1 MAQQLKKLF
10 YNKQFVDKP
19 DGTTL
24 AEWKISPWKIFAV
37 LLSLVIAV
45 IFIYGWFF
53 TANKQDFYGN
63 VLFYAIILAIAVLG
77 IWIVGKKAW
86 DFKQRVTYFLI
97 AFILIWVFYWV
108 LSLVFDYVKLGGVT
122 FHMGGT
128 TLWVIISLLA
138 FLGAKRIDSQIDRN
152 DVFFALLVL
161 VVIIGANI
169 PMNANGGFL
178 ANTDLII
185 AKIMAL
191 IKW

>member
-10 YNKQFVDKP
+10 YNKQLVDKP

-63 VLFYAIILAIAVLG
+63 VLFYAIVIVCVVLAI
-77 IWIVGKKAW
+77 WIIGRKAW

-97 AFILIWVFYWV
+97 AFILIWVFYWAM
-108 LSLVFDYVKLGGVT
+108 SLAFDYTHLMK
-122 FHMGGT
+122 FHMGGS

-138 FLGAKRIDSQIDRN
+138 FMGAKRIDSQIDRN
-152 DVFFALLVL
+152 DVFFAFLVL

-169 PMNANGGFL
+169 PMNATGGFL
-178 ANTDLII
+178 ANTDIII
-185 AKIMAL
+185 AKVMAL
-191 IKW
+191 VKW

>member
-1 MAQQLKKLF
+1 MPGQLKKLF
-10 YNKQFVDKP
+10 YNKTFVDNP
-19 DGTTL
+19 DGATL
-24 AEWKISPWKIFAV
+24 AQWKISPWKIFAL

-45 IFIYGWFF
+45 IFVYGWFF
-53 TANKQDFYGN
+53 TSNKQDFYGN
-63 VLFYAIILAIAVLG
+63 ILFYAIILAIAILG

-108 LSLVFDYVKLGGVT
+108 LSLVFSYVHLMT

-138 FLGAKRIDSQIDRN
+138 FLGAKRIDGSLDRN
-152 DVFFALLVL
+152 DVFFGFLVFL
-161 VVIIGANI
+161 VCIGGNI

-178 ANTDLII
+178 ANTDII
-185 AKIMAL
+185 VAKIL
-191 IKW
+191 SLVKW

>member
-53 TANKQDFYGN
+53 TSNKQDFYGN
-63 VLFYAIILAIAVLG
+63 VLLYAIILAIAILG
-77 IWIVGKKAW
+77 IWILGKKAW

-108 LSLVFDYVKLGGVT
+108 LSLVFDYTGLMK
-122 FHMGGT
+122 FHMGGP
-128 TLWVIISLLA
+128 TLWTIISLLA
-138 FLGAKRIDSQIDRN
+138 FLGAKRIDSNLDKN
-152 DVFFALLVL
+152 DVFFGFLVF
-161 VVIIGANI
+161 VILIGANI
-169 PMNANGGFL
+169 PMNATGGFL
-178 ANTDLII
+178 ANVDGII
-185 AKIMAL
+185 AKIMSL
-191 IKW
+191 VKW

>member
-63 VLFYAIILAIAVLG
+63 VVLYAIILAIAILG
-77 IWIVGKKAW
+77 IWILGKKAW

-108 LSLVFDYVKLGGVT
+108 LSLVFDYTGLMK
-122 FHMGGT
+122 FHMGGPA
-128 TLWVIISLLA
+128 LWTIISLLA
-138 FLGAKRIDSQIDRN
+138 FMGAKRIDSNIDRN
-152 DVFFALLVL
+152 DIFFGFLVL
-161 VVIIGANI
+161 VILIGANI
-169 PMNANGGFL
+169 PMNATGGFL
-178 ANTDLII
+178 ANTDIII
-185 AKIMAL
+185 AKIMSL
-191 IKW
+191 VKW

>member
-63 VLFYAIILAIAVLG
+63 VLLYAIILAITILG
-77 IWIVGKKAW
+77 IWILGKKAW

-108 LSLVFDYVKLGGVT
+108 LSLVFDYTGLMK
-122 FHMGGT
+122 FHMGGPA
-128 TLWVIISLLA
+128 LWTIISLLA
-138 FLGAKRIDSQIDRN
+138 FMGAKRIDSNIDRN
-152 DVFFALLVL
+152 DIFFGFLVL
-161 VVIIGANI
+161 VILIGANI
-169 PMNANGGFL
+169 PMNATGGFL
-178 ANTDLII
+178 ANTDIII
-185 AKIMAL
+185 AKIMSL
-191 IKW
+191 VKW